1 MDISQSRRILRKTF
15 ACDECKRRKI
25 RCSGNEN
32 CNNCRRD
39 AKSCRYSSPSQRLS
53 TLQRRLHELER
64 LRADMERAWAI
75 YLPSVD
81 LQDALQ
87 TVRSQHDSITAIQQG
102 PQRQKHLSEV
112 THATEQ
118 PPASFAEPSN
128 AEDYEF
134 DESQDFD
141 NSTDGMGFLT
151 VDPHKAGYT
160 GPQSGIAA
168 LKFLQSLP
176 LYLPLTSFSPL
187 SCLDDDMDGGTNC
200 TAQQRRAD
208 VLRYL
213 DDYFAIYHPAYP
225 ILHEGTFRA
234 RVSGAL
240 AKPRDGSWPILYNI
254 VLAIGAF
261 VGDSQGTKVD
271 IPFFKE
277 ARKHLSMDVL
287 EKGSLSYVQAIVLMA
302 NYMQKRNKPN
312 AAFIVIGIGWSMA
325 LAIGLHREFGMP
337 STSPFT
343 MEIRRRV
350 WWTLFIFVS
359 GVQLTLGRPAV
370 SLVGVNVHLPA
381 NVDDHDLAVDM
392 DELPE
397 CGTGPTIT
405 SCLIAQVNL
414 AKIANVV
421 QVELLTHHLPT
432 QQKAADLEQ
441 RIHTWYHDLPPHFG
455 LSVPL
460 EPRFDIPR
468 RVLLW
473 RSFHLRI
480 VINRPFLFQ
489 SIAAKSE
496 LATSTGP
503 VAACLTA
510 ADECVASICSFL
522 ESTSNRRR
530 GLTWY
535 ATCWLLTASFVQAT
549 CYIYEPAHSLAA
561 TWKCQIQR
569 AVNCLGSLGS
579 SHDMAL
585 RARDVLQNI
594 LEHGHGIAVP
604 SDMAPYASS
613 QLPGSFRALWFPT
626 NDQQAFKPN
635 TLGLDDN
642 MSGYAPGS
650 FNAEFLDAAGGLM
663 IQNFFDNYSEERGQG
678 APGSSIPG

>member
-1 MDISQSRRILRKTF
+1 MACMIVRNLQYVIGSEPCREQRIYRRRASGLF
-15 ACDECKRRKI
+15 PGADEWMP
-25 RCSGNEN
+25 
-32 CNNCRRD
+32 D
-39 AKSCRYSSPSQRLS
+39 
-53 TLQRRLHELER
+53 RRLHELER

-187 SCLDDDMDGGTNC
+187 SCLDDDMD
-200 TAQQRRAD
+200 
-208 VLRYL
+208 
-213 DDYFAIYHPAYP
+213 
-225 ILHEGTFRA
+225 
-234 RVSGAL
+234 GAL

-441 RIHTWYHDLPPHFG
+441 RIHTWYHELPPHFG

-549 CYIYEPAHSLAA
+549 CYIYEPAHSLAQA
-561 TWKCQIQR
+561 WKCQIQR

-594 LEHGHGIAVP
+594 LGMAPPLSTLLEKIKYLHTEHGHGIAVP
-604 SDMAPYASS
+604 SDMGPYASS

-626 NDQQAFKPN
+626 NDQQTFKPN
-635 TLGLDDN
+635 TLGLDEN

>member
-1 MDISQSRRILRKTF
+1 MDVSQSRRILRKTF

-25 RCSGNEN
+25 RCSGNDN

-39 AKSCRYSSPSQRLS
+39 AKPCRYSSPSQRLS
-53 TLQRRLHELER
+53 TLQRRLHESER
-64 LRADMERAWAI
+64 LRADMERAWSV
-75 YLPSVD
+75 YLPAVD

-87 TVRSQHDSITAIQQG
+87 TVRLQNNSIPAIQQQG
-102 PQRQKHLSEV
+102 QHRQKHLSDV

-118 PPASFAEPSN
+118 PPANFVEPNN

-176 LYLPLTSFSPL
+176 LYLPLTSFSP
-187 SCLDDDMDGGTNC
+187 SSSLDDDDEGASAG
-200 TAQQRRAD
+200 AIQQRRQD

-213 DDYFAIYHPAYP
+213 DDYFAFYHPAYP

-271 IPFFKE
+271 IPFYKE

-287 EKGSLSYVQAIVLMA
+287 EKGSLSYVQGIVLMA

-312 AAFIVIGIGWSMA
+312 AAFILIGIGWSMA

-350 WWTLFIFVS
+350 WWTLFVFVS

-370 SLVGVNVHLPA
+370 SLVGVNVRLPA

-392 DELPE
+392 DELPA

-432 QQKAADLEQ
+432 HQKAADLEQ
-441 RIHTWYHDLPPHFG
+441 RIHTWYHQLPPHFG
-455 LSVPL
+455 FSVSL

-480 VINRPFLFQ
+480 VVNRPFLFQ

-496 LATSTGP
+496 LDTSAGP
-503 VAACLTA
+503 VATCLTA

-522 ESTSNRRR
+522 ESTDNRRR

-549 CYIYEPAHSLAA
+549 CYIYEPAHSLAPA
-561 TWKCQIQR
+561 WKCHIQR
-569 AVNCLGSLGS
+569 AVDCLGSLGS

-594 LEHGHGIAVP
+594 LEHGHGNADGANI
-604 SDMAPYASS
+604 APYASS
-613 QLPGSFRALWFPT
+613 QLPGSFRPLWFPG
-626 NDQQAFKPN
+626 DQPISKPVS
-635 TLGLDDN
+635 LGLDN
-642 MSGYAPGS
+642 SLASYAPGS

-663 IQNFFDNYSEERGQG
+663 IQNLFDNYYEERSQNS
-678 APGSSIPG
+678 AGSSIPG

>member
-1 MDISQSRRILRKTF
+1 MDLPRSRRILRKTF

-25 RCSGNEN
+25 RCSGDEN

-39 AKSCRYSSPSQRLS
+39 VKPCRYSSPSHKLS
-53 TLQRRLHELER
+53 SLQKRLHDSEA
-64 LRADMERAWAI
+64 LRAEMERAWVI

-81 LQDALQ
+81 LHEALQ
-87 TVRSQHDSITAIQQG
+87 TVRLQNDSGAIAHR
-102 PQRQKHLSEV
+102 RQKHLHEV

-118 PPASFAEPSN
+118 PPANFMEHSN

-160 GPQSGIAA
+160 GPQAGVAA
-168 LKFLQSLP
+168 LKFIQSLP
-176 LYLPLTSFSPL
+176 LYLPLTSFCPS
-187 SCLDDDMDGGTNC
+187 SSLDDDDD
-200 TAQQRRAD
+200 TASVSSVERRRANA
-208 VLRYL
+208 LRYL
-213 DDYFAIYHPAYP
+213 DDYFAFYHPAYP

-254 VLAIGAF
+254 VLAVGAF
-261 VGDSQGTKVD
+261 VGDSQGTKAD

-312 AAFIVIGIGWSMA
+312 AGFILIGIGWSMA

-350 WWTLFIFVS
+350 WWTLFVFVS
-359 GVQLTLGRPAV
+359 GVQLILGRPAV
-370 SLVGVNVHLPA
+370 SLVGVNVRLPS

-392 DELPE
+392 DDLPE
-397 CGTGPTIT
+397 CGPGPTIT

-432 QQKAADLEQ
+432 REKAADLEK
-441 RIHTWYHDLPPHFG
+441 RISAWYHDLPAHFD
-455 LSVPL
+455 VETPL
-460 EPRFDIPR
+460 EQRFDIPR

-496 LATSTGP
+496 LTTAPGP
-503 VAACLTA
+503 VSYCLAA
-510 ADECVASICSFL
+510 ADECVTSICSFL
-522 ESTSNRRR
+522 ESTDNRRR

-549 CYIYEPAHSLAA
+549 CYIYEPTHSLAPV
-561 TWKCQIQR
+561 WKCHIQR
-569 AVNCLGSLGS
+569 AVDCLGSLGS

-585 RARDVLQNI
+585 RARDVLQKI
-594 LEHGHGIAVP
+594 LEHGHGLAVP
-604 SDMAPYASS
+604 GNIDPYTT
-613 QLPGSFRALWFPT
+613 QLPMPFRALFPT
-626 NDQQAFKPN
+626 NEHMNFDPVI
-635 TLGLDDN
+635 GLDDTAT
-642 MSGYAPGS
+642 GYPRGS

-663 IQNFFDNYSEERGQG
+663 IQNFFGASEERSQNSGSCM
-678 APGSSIPG
+678 PG

>member
-1 MDISQSRRILRKTF
+1 MTDVQRTRHVLRRSY

-25 RCSGNEN
+25 RCSGDEN
-32 CNNCRRD
+32 CSNCKRD
-39 AKSCRYSSPSQRLS
+39 IKLCRYSSPSQRLS

-64 LRADMERAWAI
+64 VKADMERAWAV

-81 LQDALQ
+81 LQEALQ
-87 TVRSQHDSITAIQQG
+87 TIRLQNDSNDPVPADQK
-102 PQRQKHLSEV
+102 RQKHHNDV
-112 THATEQ
+112 THSTEQ
-118 PPASFAEPSN
+118 PPTSFAEHSN

-160 GPQSGIAA
+160 GPQSGVAA

-176 LYLPLTSFSPL
+176 LYLPLSSFTPGS
-187 SCLDDDMDGGTNC
+187 SLDDEEDDTS
-200 TAQQRRAD
+200 AAAVQRRRAEIN
-208 VLRYL
+208 RYL
-213 DDYFAIYHPAYP
+213 DDYFEYYHPAYP

-240 AKPRDGSWPILYNI
+240 AKPRDGSWPLLYNI

-261 VGDSQGTKVD
+261 VGDSNATKVD
-271 IPFFKE
+271 VPYFKE

-287 EKGSLSYVQAIVLMA
+287 EKGSLSYVQGIVLMA
-302 NYMQKRNKPN
+302 NYLQKRNKPN
-312 AAFIVIGIGWSMA
+312 AGFILIGIGFSMA

-350 WWTLFIFVS
+350 WWTLFVFVS
-359 GVQLTLGRPAV
+359 GVQLILGRPAV
-370 SLVGVNVHLPA
+370 SLVGVTVHLPA

-392 DELPE
+392 DALPE

-414 AKIANVV
+414 AKIANAV

-432 QQKAADLEQ
+432 YQKAAALEQ
-441 RIHTWYHDLPPHFG
+441 RISAWYHELPAHFS
-455 LSVPL
+455 LDVPL

-489 SIAAKSE
+489 RIAAKSN

-503 VAACLTA
+503 IASCLAA
-510 ADECVASICSFL
+510 ADECVTSICAFL
-522 ESTSNRRR
+522 ESTDNRRR

-535 ATCWLLTASFVQAT
+535 ATCWLLTATFVQAT
-549 CYIYEPAHSLAA
+549 CYIYEPGNALAPG
-561 TWKCQIQR
+561 WKSHIQR
-569 AVNCLGSLGS
+569 AVDCLGSLGS

-585 RARDVLQNI
+585 RARDVLQTV
-594 LEHGHGIAVP
+594 LEHGHGLAAPGNFTPYTSTQIPAPFRSLWAP
-604 SDMAPYASS
+604 SD
-613 QLPGSFRALWFPT
+613 
-626 NDQQAFKPN
+626 DQANFNPFSM
-635 TLGLDDN
+635 GLDQ
-642 MSGYAPGS
+642 SIPGYPQGS
-650 FNAEFLDAAGGLM
+650 FNAEFLDATAGLM
-663 IQNFFDNYSEERGQG
+663 IQNFFDSTDERQNNSCM
-678 APGSSIPG
+678 PG

>member
-1 MDISQSRRILRKTF
+1 MEANTRSRHVLRKSY

-25 RCSGNEN
+25 RCSGDEKCAN
-32 CNNCRRD
+32 CVRD
-39 AKSCRYSSPSQRLS
+39 VKLCRYSSPSFQLS
-53 TLQRRLHELER
+53 KLQRRLQECER
-64 LRADMERAWAI
+64 LIKDMEKAWTT

-81 LQDALQ
+81 LHEALQ
-87 TVRSQHDSITAIQQG
+87 TVRNQEDSNPAV
-102 PQRQKHLSEV
+102 QRRVKQPHNDMS
-112 THATEQ
+112 HSTEQ
-118 PPASFAEPSN
+118 PPTSVAEHSN

-134 DESQDFD
+134 DESQEFD

-151 VDPHKAGYT
+151 IDPHKAGYT

-176 LYLPLTSFSPL
+176 LYIPL
-187 SCLDDDMDGGTNC
+187 SSFNPASSLDDDDL
-200 TAQQRRAD
+200 AD
-208 VLRYL
+208 SGLPRKRGEISRYL
-213 DDYFAIYHPAYP
+213 DDYFAFYHPAYP

-240 AKPRDGSWPILYNI
+240 AKPHDGSWPLLYYT

-261 VGDSQGTKVD
+261 VGDSNGTKAD
-271 IPFFKE
+271 IVFFKE

-302 NYMQKRNKPN
+302 NYLQKRNKPN
-312 AAFIVIGIGWSMA
+312 AAFILIGIGFSMA
-325 LAIGLHREFGMP
+325 LAIGLHREFGNP

-343 MEIRRRV
+343 MEVRRRV

-370 SLVGVNVHLPA
+370 SLVGVNVRLPA

-397 CGTGPTIT
+397 SQTGPTIT
-405 SCLIAQVNL
+405 SSLIAQVKL
-414 AKIANVV
+414 AKIANAI

-432 QQKAADLEQ
+432 ADKAKYLEQ
-441 RIHTWYHDLPPHFG
+441 RISAWYDELPPHFN
-455 LSVPL
+455 LDVYL

-473 RSFHLRI
+473 RSYHLRI

-489 SIAAKSE
+489 NITSKSE

-503 VAACLTA
+503 VASCLTA
-510 ADECVASICSFL
+510 ADMCVTSICVFL
-522 ESTSNRRR
+522 ESTDNRRR

-549 CYIYEPAHSLAA
+549 CYVYEPTHALAA
-561 TWKCQIQR
+561 SWKHRIQR
-569 AVNCLGSLGS
+569 AVDCLGSLGS

-585 RARDVLQNI
+585 RARDVLQKV
-594 LEHGHGIAVP
+594 LEHGHELTSPGNVGPFSPTHIPPAFRP
-604 SDMAPYASS
+604 FWTPFGWNES
-613 QLPGSFRALWFPT
+613 QANCNPLTIGAGSNYPRYPQGPF
-626 NDQQAFKPN
+626 
-635 TLGLDDN
+635 G
-642 MSGYAPGS
+642 
-650 FNAEFLDAAGGLM
+650 AEFLDVAGGMM
-663 IQNFFDNYSEERGQG
+663 IQNLFNSSEER
-678 APGSSIPG
+678 AENPSWTPG